1 MGEIIEKDHILSLAR
16 GGLDI
21 PSNRQLLHGHCHDQK
36 TAKCD
41 KQEDEVFMS
50 TNQIAEEPGAE
61 KSASPVLKAGGQR

>member
-1 MGEIIEKDHILSLAR
+1 MEDIIEKDHIFSLAL

-41 KQEDEVFMS
+41 KQVKEVSMS
-50 TNQIAEEPGAE
+50 TDQITEEPGAE